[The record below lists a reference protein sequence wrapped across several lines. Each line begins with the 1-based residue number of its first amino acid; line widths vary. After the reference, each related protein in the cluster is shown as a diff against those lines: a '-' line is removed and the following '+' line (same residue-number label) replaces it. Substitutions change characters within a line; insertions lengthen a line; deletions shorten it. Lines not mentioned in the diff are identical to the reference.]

1 VVQQPLGNL
10 APTLS
15 GVARHQLTGTP
26 SGLASTYSLRPQ
38 YQRRS
43 ESSPNKTWA
52 TAKQTSSGPTASA
65 AGPSAAGFQQL
76 IDGDVQSD
84 DEVVETGMHEAS
96 LEVDVAVA
104 TPTLG
109 GLVTPVIP
117 RRPRPNSA
125 SVI

>member
-52 TAKQTSSGPTASA
+52 TAKQTSSASDSLSGRPVRGGVPA
-65 AGPSAAGFQQL
+65 A
-76 IDGDVQSD
+76 
-84 DEVVETGMHEAS
+84 H
-96 LEVDVAVA
+96 
-104 TPTLG
+104 
-109 GLVTPVIP
+109 
-117 RRPRPNSA
+117 RR
-125 SVI
+125 